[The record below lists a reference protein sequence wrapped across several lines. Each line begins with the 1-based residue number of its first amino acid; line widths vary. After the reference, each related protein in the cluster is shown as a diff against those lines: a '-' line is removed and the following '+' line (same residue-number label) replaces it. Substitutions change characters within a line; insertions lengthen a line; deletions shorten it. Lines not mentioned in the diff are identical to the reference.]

1 MRTSA
6 PADLDKFR
14 KFLKSGMPG
23 PHAYVI
29 LLGLTRFDLAGIIE
43 RIEQGLPYAAFERF
57 QKNTGFTHE
66 QLADLVQIPRRTL
79 ARRHEAGRLS
89 ADESDRLV
97 RAARIYAQALY
108 FFSGDAAEATRWLTT
123 VRRALG
129 GVTPLQMARTE
140 IGAQEVEDLIG
151 RLEHGVFS

>member
-23 PHAYVI
+23 PHAYVV
-29 LLGLTRFDLAGIIE
+29 LLGMQRFDLPGIIE
-43 RIEQGLPYAAFERF
+43 RIEHGLPFAAFERF
-57 QKNTGFTHE
+57 QKNTGLTHE
-66 QLADLVQIPRRTL
+66 QIAELLQIPRRTL
-79 ARRHEAGRLS
+79 ARRKTTGRFS

-97 RAARIYAQALY
+97 RAARVYAKALY
-108 FFSGDAAEATRWLTT
+108 LFSGDADEASRWLTT
-123 VRRALG
+123 VRRTLG
-129 GVTPLQMARTE
+129 GVTPLAMARTE